1 MLKFKAAQMSKP
13 GENEAGDGRTE
24 DDELASESRL
34 RALHG
39 SLQVVL
45 KADISLFPKL
55 SVKQVRRL
63 IILPACSPARTL
75 RASS

>member
-13 GENEAGDGRTE
+13 GENEAGDGRAE

-45 KADISLFPKL
+45 KADIRLL
-55 SVKQVRRL
+55 SKNT
-63 IILPACSPARTL
+63 INK
-75 RASS
+75 